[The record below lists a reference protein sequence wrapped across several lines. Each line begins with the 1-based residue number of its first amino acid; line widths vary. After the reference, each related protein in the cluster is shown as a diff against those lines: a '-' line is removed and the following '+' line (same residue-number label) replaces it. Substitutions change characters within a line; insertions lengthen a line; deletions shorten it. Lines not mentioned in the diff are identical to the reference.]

1 MALQYITKEMLKRE
15 SGGAE
20 DGAVLFHTPYDITFL
35 AGWDSNMQ
43 PADIEVRTYGE
54 MIMCRPGLVWGDVFY
69 IQVAPQVSQF
79 HVDVLKNGTT
89 IHDYWFPGCNATNQG
104 RGNQGEY
111 TGAHTGSGGG
121 PENYISGVTMP
132 FVSGDRF
139 TFKVTSIGSAAD
151 PGQGLRF
158 TLKCLV

>member
-1 MALQYITKEMLKRE
+1 MVYQVNSERFGKLPVIFQLNI
-15 SGGAE
+15 E
-20 DGAVLFHTPYDITFL
+20 DT
-35 AGWDSNMQ
+35 
-43 PADIEVRTYGE
+43 DIESNR
-54 MIMCRPGLVWGDVFY
+54 DVFY

-79 HVDVLKNGTT
+79 HADVLKNGTT